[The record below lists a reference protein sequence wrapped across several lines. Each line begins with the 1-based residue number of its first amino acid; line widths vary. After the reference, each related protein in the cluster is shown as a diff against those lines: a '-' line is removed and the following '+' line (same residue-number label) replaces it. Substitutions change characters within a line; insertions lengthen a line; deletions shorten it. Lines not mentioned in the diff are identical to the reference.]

1 MPVRRSHWL
10 MMMTLTFLLISHVVQ
25 SGMHQHAD
33 IEDNEFAEFET
44 EDFEVE
50 EENVGEPIHS
60 EPQTDGSQKLFEQV
74 KGVGNENDED
84 EATVETEDNEFE
96 HVDED
101 EFEGYDGSRPKGEQ
115 SNEGPKITFAKL
127 PAHLR
132 SNWESYLLELA
143 ILAGLTIY
151 FINFFIG
158 RAKNQK
164 IADTWYTTFK
174 GILQDNFS
182 LVGDDGKLE
191 NSQPGLIKESENVY
205 LLWCSGR
212 TCCEG
217 VMFELRLVKRQDL
230 VSMVIGL
237 FRPQS
242 DQVHVKAFLN
252 PDDMDSFVMCLANK
266 KLASK
271 LAKDMSDLSVFC
283 PERKSTEK
291 YSLPSNFVLMS
302 EIGEAAS
309 ALLDVRVCALI
320 SKIPEVFESMHV
332 SDQYS
337 GVKQPEDSAPTKMPE
352 TKKMIIFTFNLA
364 FKNGKSIADVVEN
377 TRPAFYL
384 VFYTLERVKR
394 FRLSKECK
402 AKAEKNRLKVE
413 EAFLKSTH
421 AARAEAAAARR
432 EEKRRLEKEKILQE
446 DDPEKQ
452 RKWEEKEAKR
462 QAKKR
467 MPKMKAIKV

>member
-1 MPVRRSHWL
+1 MPGLRLHWFKL
-10 MMMTLTFLLISHVVQ
+10 IALTLLVVLHVVQ
-25 SGMHQHAD
+25 SGIQHSD

-44 EDFEVE
+44 EDFDVE
-50 EENVGEPIHS
+50 EEITAEAKVEETTSHQKTENVVEQPRS
-60 EPQTDGSQKLFEQV
+60 DTD
-74 KGVGNENDED
+74 DD
-84 EATVETEDNEFE
+84 EATVEVEDNEFE

-101 EFEGYDGSRPKGEQ
+101 EFEGFDGERPK
-115 SNEGPKITFAKL
+115 SDPKSTEGPKITFAKL

-132 SNWESYLLELA
+132 SNWESYLLELM
-143 ILAGLTIY
+143 ILAGLTVY

-164 IADTWYTTFK
+164 IADTWYTAFK
-174 GILQDNFS
+174 GLLQDNFS

-217 VMFELRLVKRQDL
+217 MLIELRLIKRQDL
-230 VSMVIGL
+230 VSLLAGI
-237 FRPQS
+237 FRPQV
-242 DQVHVKAFLN
+242 DQVHVKVFMN
-252 PDDMDSFVMCLANK
+252 HDDMDSYVMCLANK
-266 KLASK
+266 KTATR
-271 LAKDMSDLSVFC
+271 LAKDMADISVYC
-283 PERKSTEK
+283 PEKKSTEK
-291 YSLPSNFVLMS
+291 YSLPSNFVLMT
-302 EIGEAAS
+302 EIGEVATT
-309 ALLDVRVCALI
+309 LLDARVCALI
-320 SKIPEVFESMHV
+320 NKIPDVIDSIHI

-337 GVKQPEDSAPTKMPE
+337 GIKQPEDAAPSKMPD
-352 TKKMIIFTFNLA
+352 TKKMLIFTYNLT
-364 FKNGKSIADVVEN
+364 FKNGKSIADVIEN
-377 TRPAFYL
+377 MRPALYL
-384 VFYTLERVKR
+384 VFYTMERTKR
-394 FRLSKECK
+394 FRLSKESK
-402 AKAEKNRLKVE
+402 AKADKNRLKVE

-432 EEKRRLEKEKILQE
+432 EEKRRLEKEKILLE

-467 MPKMKAIKV
+467 MPKMKAIRV